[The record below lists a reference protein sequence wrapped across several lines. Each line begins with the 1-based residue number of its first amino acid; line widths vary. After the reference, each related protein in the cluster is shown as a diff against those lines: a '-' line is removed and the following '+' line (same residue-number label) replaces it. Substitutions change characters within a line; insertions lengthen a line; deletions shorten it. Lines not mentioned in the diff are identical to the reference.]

1 MASFI
6 LRFTQQAQLPACPL
20 SYCKHT
26 SPLNHLKT
34 CSSYSPS
41 VKLALEE
48 TYQEIPSGSV
58 NHSENRSGFSS
69 FSPNVIKVG
78 RKHPTN
84 SHAEANIE
92 NRVTIKERSDSSPI
106 KRKAESSAFP
116 CAKSNNGSS
125 GGNDEKCKETKM
137 EKKGNRPRKRK
148 LHSREAMLRVGLGM
162 CSKRGDVLSAIRL
175 YEMARKEGVKLDQ
188 YHYSVLLYIC
198 SSAAAAPAATD
209 ILLSAK
215 SGSEGGFEATSA
227 SSSHMENSKPDNG
240 ALVSLDKTME
250 NEFSLYGFP
259 SKVIDNNSAAA
270 TLDELVQLIITS
282 ADTFEEKDER
292 AHKEGYIVQVSPD
305 VKSFALDKGFEIF
318 ELSQSEKVPMNEA
331 IFTSAARLSMSLCD
345 GDMAFSLV
353 KRMKEFRINPRLR
366 SYGPALHCFCN
377 NGDVEKAFMV
387 EAHMLEN
394 GVCPEE
400 PELEAL
406 LKASVEAERSDKVY
420 YVLHKLRTNARQVSP
435 STAHVIEKWF
445 HSKCSSRVGKRKWNQ
460 DLVRQAI
467 ENGGGGWHGMGW
479 LGNGKWTV
487 SRTSV
492 RSDGICKCCGEQ
504 LATIDLDPKETENFA
519 QSVAS
524 IAAQREK
531 KSNFQK
537 FQKWLDDYGPF
548 EAVIDGANVGLL
560 NQRNFKPSKVNV
572 VANGIRQMFP
582 SKKWPLI
589 ILHNRRVNGDK
600 LHKPFE
606 KALIEK
612 WRTADALYETPTGS
626 NDDW

>member
-26 SPLNHLKT
+26 SPLKHLKI

-41 VKLALEE
+41 AKLALEE
-48 TYQEIPSGSV
+48 AYQEIPSGSV
-58 NHSENRSGFSS
+58 NHNDSRSGFSY
-69 FSPNVIKVG
+69 FSPNVLKVG
-78 RKHPTN
+78 SEHPAN

-92 NRVTIKERSDSSPI
+92 NRVTIKERRDSSQI
-106 KRKAESSAFP
+106 KRRAESSAFP
-116 CAKSNNGSS
+116 CAQSNNGSS
-125 GGNDEKCKETKM
+125 GGNEEKCKETKM
-137 EKKGNRPRKRK
+137 EKRGNRPRKRK

-175 YEMARKEGVKLDQ
+175 YELARKEGVKLDQ

-198 SSAAAAPAATD
+198 SSAAAPAATG
-209 ILLSAK
+209 ILQSAK
-215 SGSEGGFEATSA
+215 SGSGVDFEATSE
-227 SSSHMENSKPDNG
+227 SSSHMENSTPDNG
-240 ALVSLDKTME
+240 ALVSLDKTVE

-259 SKVIDNNSAAA
+259 SKVTTDNNSAAA
-270 TLDELVQLIITS
+270 TLDELVQLVITC
-282 ADTFEEKDER
+282 AETFEAKDER
-292 AHKEGYIVQVSPD
+292 AHKEGYIVEVSPD

-318 ELSQSEKVPMNEA
+318 ELSQSENVPMNEA
-331 IFTSAARLSMSLCD
+331 IFTSAARLSMSLGD

-353 KRMKEFRINPRLR
+353 KRMKEFGINPRLR

-377 NGDVEKAFMV
+377 SGDVEKAFMV
-387 EAHMLEN
+387 EAHMLES

-420 YVLHKLRTNARQVSP
+420 YVLHKLRTNVRQVSP

-460 DLVRQAI
+460 ELVRRAI

-492 RSDGICKCCGEQ
+492 GSDGLCKCCGEQ

-537 FQKWLDDYGPF
+537 FQ
-548 EAVIDGANVGLL
+548 V
-560 NQRNFKPSKVNV
+560 
-572 VANGIRQMFP
+572 
-582 SKKWPLI
+582 
-589 ILHNRRVNGDK
+589 
-600 LHKPFE
+600 
-606 KALIEK
+606 
-612 WRTADALYETPTGS
+612 
-626 NDDW
+626 